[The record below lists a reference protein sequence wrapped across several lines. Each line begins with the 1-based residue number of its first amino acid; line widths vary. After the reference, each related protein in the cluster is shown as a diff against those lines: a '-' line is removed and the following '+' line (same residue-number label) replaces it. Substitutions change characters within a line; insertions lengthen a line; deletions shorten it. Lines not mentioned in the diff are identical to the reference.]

1 MAHAIAEKTEVEIGR
16 VFAPLLASLAQ
27 KFLEL
32 GAPKLEQRNA
42 DQIAALPLGG
52 RIHMDSWSDKIEMTK
67 GNRVPLISPR
77 EKMSFE
83 VTPVFPYVTRF
94 GEGDKAKVTA
104 AAAPQQ

>member
-1 MAHAIAEKTEVEIGR
+1 MAEKGGLRMSALMT
-16 VFAPLLASLAQ
+16 
-27 KFLEL
+27 

-42 DQIAALPLGG
+42 DQIAALPLGA

-94 GEGDKAKVTA
+94 GEGDKAKVAA